1 MKKKLGKLAKIVL
14 PLSLGVFLIWYSYTN
29 TSPEDRQQIYSS
41 IKNADYF
48 WVFLSLVL
56 GLLSHLS
63 RAYRWHFLLKP
74 MGYEPRF
81 LNSLMAVS
89 IAYFANLGIPR
100 SGEILRATTLT
111 TYESIPFQKAF
122 GTIVAERIVDLLML
136 LLIIFI
142 ALLLQTETIINFF
155 VERGFDFTFLLLLAG
170 AGLLGLFVFFRYIRV
185 SENKFAVKLKEFING
200 LFEGALSIFKMKRKG
215 PFIFHTLF
223 IWTMYLLMF
232 WVIKYS
238 VEGTES
244 LSLDGIMTAFIAGTF
259 AISAT
264 NGGIG
269 VYPIAVSKILVLYGI
284 TATAGDAFGWIMWS
298 AQTLLVV
305 IIGILSFLLL
315 PIYNTKK

>member
-1 MKKKLGKLAKIVL
+1 MKKKLGKLAKIIL

-29 TSPEDRQQIYSS
+29 TSPQDREQIYAS
-41 IKNADYF
+41 IKNANYF
-48 WVFLSLVL
+48 WVFFSLIL

-81 LNSLMAVS
+81 INSLMAVS

-111 TYESIPFQKAF
+111 TYEGIPFQKAF
-122 GTIVAERIVDLLML
+122 GTIVAERIVDLIML
-136 LLIIFI
+136 LLIILI

-155 VERGFDFTFLLLLAG
+155 LERGFDFKFLLLLAG
-170 AGLLGLFVFFRYIRV
+170 AGLLALFVFFRFIKV
-185 SENKFAVKLKEFING
+185 SENKFAIKLKGFING
-200 LFEGALSIFKMKRKG
+200 LFEGALSIFKMKKKG
-215 PFIFHTLF
+215 PFIFHTIF

-244 LSLDGIMTAFIAGTF
+244 LSIDGIMTAFIAGSF

-284 TATAGDAFGWIMWS
+284 SATAGDAFGWIMWS

>member
-1 MKKKLGKLAKIVL
+1 MKKNISKIAKIVL
-14 PLSLGVFLIWYSYTN
+14 PLSLGVFLIWYSYHN
-29 TSPEDRQQIYSS
+29 TSPEDRQQIYTS
-41 IKNADYF
+41 IKNADYL
-48 WVFLSLVL
+48 WVFLSLLL

-74 MGYEPRF
+74 LGYEPRF

-111 TYESIPFQKAF
+111 TYEGVPFQKAF

-136 LLIIFI
+136 LLIIFA
-142 ALLLQTETIINFF
+142 ALIMQTDTIINFF
-155 VERGFDFTFLLLLAG
+155 MERGFDFKFLLLLALL
-170 AGLLGLFVFFRYIRV
+170 GLLGLFIFFRFIKI
-185 SENKFAVKLKEFING
+185 SENILAVKLKAFING
-200 LFEGALSIFKMKRKG
+200 LIEGALSIFKMKNKA
-215 PFIFHTLF
+215 PFILHTFF
-223 IWTMYLLMF
+223 IWAMYLLMF

-238 VEGTES
+238 VAGTES
-244 LSLDGIMTAFIAGTF
+244 LSLDGIFTAFIAGTF

-284 TATAGDAFGWIMWS
+284 SATAGDAFGWIMWS

-305 IIGILSFLLL
+305 IIGVLSFLFL
-315 PIYNTKK
+315 PIFNAKK